1 MNGTATTDR
10 TFAIDGRVLTAKPL
24 KPGLYVVA
32 TPIGNLGDISLRALA
47 TLAAADIV
55 ACEDTRVTSVLFRHY
70 GIATRLM
77 PYHDH
82 NGAEQRPKLMAALAE
97 GKIVAL
103 VSDAG
108 TPLIS
113 DPGYRLVAEVQ
124 AAGFDVV
131 PIPGASA
138 LLAGLV
144 VAGLPT
150 DAFLFAGFLPPKTVA
165 RKKRLV
171 ELSSVPAT
179 LVFYESPQRLAPSLR
194 DMSEELG
201 RRDAVV
207 ARELT
212 KTFEQVRRGALADL
226 AVAYA
231 TEDPPKGEVVVIVSP
246 PEEEATSAI
255 EADRVLIDLMT
266 EKSVSA
272 AAAEAAEITG
282 LPRRELYQRALALK
296 DGRGR

>member
-1 MNGTATTDR
+1 MNGTATTGR
-10 TFAIDGRVLTAKPL
+10 TFAIDGHTVQARGL
-24 KPGLYVVA
+24 KPALYLVS
-32 TPIGNLGDISLRALA
+32 TPIGNLGDVTIRALA

-55 ACEDTRVTSVLFRHY
+55 ACEDTRVTSILFRHY
-70 GIATRLM
+70 GIASRLM

-82 NGAEQRPKLMAALAE
+82 NGAEQRPKILAALSE
-97 GKIVAL
+97 GKAVAL

-113 DPGYRLVAEVQ
+113 DPGYRLVGEAQ
-124 AAGFDVV
+124 AMGFDVV

-138 LLAGLV
+138 LLAALV
-144 VAGLPT
+144 AAGLPT

-165 RKKRLV
+165 RKKRLAALAGV
-171 ELSSVPAT
+171 RAT

-194 DMSEELG
+194 DMAEELG
-201 RRDAVV
+201 RRDVVV

-212 KTFEQVRRGALADL
+212 KTFEQLRRGPLADL

-231 TEDPPKGEVVVIVSP
+231 GEDPPKGEVVVVVSP
-246 PEEEATSAI
+246 PEEEETSDI
-255 EADRVLIDLMT
+255 EADRVLIELL
-266 EKSVSA
+266 EAKSVSV
-272 AAAEAAEITG
+272 AAAEAAAITG

-296 DGRGR
+296 EKR

>member
-1 MNGTATTDR
+1 MSGIAATDR
-10 TFAIDGRVLTAKPL
+10 SFAIDGHVVQAKPL
-24 KPGLYVVA
+24 KPGLYVVS
-32 TPIGNLGDISLRALA
+32 TPIGNLGDVTLRALA

-82 NGAEQRPKLMAALAE
+82 NAAEQRPKLLAALAE
-97 GKIVAL
+97 GRSVAL

-108 TPLIS
+108 TPLVS
-113 DPGYRLVAEVQ
+113 DPGYRLVTDVRD
-124 AAGFDVV
+124 AGFDVV

-138 LLAGLV
+138 LLAAV
-144 VAGLPT
+144 VAAGLPT
-150 DAFLFAGFLPPKTVA
+150 DAFLFVGFLPPKTVA
-165 RKKRLV
+165 RRKRLV
-171 ELSSVPAT
+171 ALASVPAT

-194 DMSEELG
+194 DMSAELG
-201 RRDAVV
+201 RRDVVV

-212 KTFEQVRRGALADL
+212 KTFEEIRRGALADL

-231 TEDPPKGEVVVIVSP
+231 EADPPKGEVVVVVSP
-246 PEEEATSAI
+246 PEEEETPAI
-255 EADRVLIDLMT
+255 EADRVLIELL
-266 EKSVSA
+266 EQKSVST

-296 DGRGR
+296 EKRVR